1 MLTDDNILRE
11 ILEEMTKLRSE
22 IAATRDALGA
32 ILVVMRSQAEHLVSI
47 DIRLRR
53 LEEVWLQPNPGR
65 DFKADNDADTE
76 TGAN

>member
-11 ILEEMTKLRSE
+11 IFEEMTNLRGE
-22 IAATRDALGA
+22 IAAMRDTLGA

-53 LEEVWLQPNPGR
+53 LEEVWCSQPGR
-65 DFKADNDADTE
+65 DFNADNDADTE